1 MTQLLLSAAAVTA
14 FVLWLSP
21 EARTA
26 VRVRLPRLITYG
38 GLGLVAL
45 LIVTGRLHWVLGFI
59 LGAALLGRRL
69 LGKLNDL
76 AGGGRNR
83 WMNGYSQ
90 VQATNL
96 AVTIDLRSGRID
108 GTVLGGRLQGRRL
121 SRLALTELLA
131 LRDGWLTFDRAAAAL
146 LTAYLDQA
154 HAGWRA
160 RGVGQDDENADHSF
174 GSGRVSSEAQAC
186 AILGLAEGADRK
198 QIVAAHRRLMQ
209 RLHPDRGGS
218 GYLAAC
224 INEAKAHLL
233 RSRRQG
239 V

>member
-1 MTQLLLSAAAVTA
+1 MAQLFLSTAVVAA

-21 EARTA
+21 EARAA

-45 LIVTGRLHWVLGFI
+45 LIATGRLHWVLGCI

-69 LGKLNDL
+69 PAKLHDL
-76 AGGGRNR
+76 AGGGRSR
-83 WMNGYSQ
+83 WVNGYSR

-121 SRLALTELLA
+121 SRLALAELLA
-131 LRDGWLTFDRAAAAL
+131 LRNGWLTADREAAAL

-160 RGVGQDDENADHSF
+160 RGAGQDEENAGHSL
-174 GSGRVSSEAQAC
+174 GSGRVSSEAQAY
-186 AILGLAEGADRK
+186 AILGLAAGADRK

-233 RSRRQG
+233 RSRRQR